1 MRLAEKVAIVTGA
14 GSGQGRAVAEAFAR
28 EGAAV
33 TVADLNPETGE
44 ETAAHIRAIGGRS
57 LAIATDVAD
66 AAAVERMV
74 AGTVE
79 AFGALHVL
87 YNNAAMDRPDIAI
100 PDNVVEL
107 PAEHWDRV
115 MAVNLRGVFLCC
127 KFAVPHMIAAGGGA
141 IVNIAS
147 VLGEV
152 GSPNFAAYCTSK
164 HGVIGLTKELALDY
178 APDRIRVNAICPG
191 SIDTPRLRR
200 YFERYGGG
208 AEHLRAVVARVP
220 LGRLGT
226 ADDIARAAIFLA
238 SDEASYVSGH
248 ALAVDG
254 GLAATR

>member
-1 MRLAEKVAIVTGA
+1 MRLTGRVAIVTGA

-33 TVADLNPETGE
+33 TVAELNSASAE
-44 ETAAHIRAIGGRS
+44 ETAARIHAAGGQAR
-57 LAIATDVAD
+57 AIATDVAD

-74 AGTVE
+74 ARTAD
-79 AFGALHVL
+79 AFGALHIL

-107 PAEHWDRV
+107 PADDWDRV

-152 GSPNFAAYCTSK
+152 GSPNFAAYCASK

-178 APDRIRVNAICPG
+178 APHRIRVNAICPG

-200 YFERYGGG
+200 YFDRYGGG
-208 AEHLRAVVARVP
+208 PEHLRAVVARVP

-226 ADDIARAAIFLA
+226 VDDVAKAAVFLV

-254 GLAATR
+254 GLAAMR